1 MSKNNND
8 NSKSNNHFNNYAS
21 GIKFK
26 YKNENKLRRKE
37 FFPGNEYSA
46 EIELE
51 EKPELNNKHKNEIEF
66 KPSTKQTI
74 DQNKYKTF
82 KKRYNI
88 EEIDENEEKDEDE
101 QIEENNSKKNNET
114 PPSKIRNSI
123 YTEKINKNI
132 KNKIISDDDDEEEI
146 EIKQIE
152 YNMNNSLDNH
162 KNKFSKDINSE
173 YHYKLS
179 KGIKSEGGDFE
190 HKLKFK
196 KNKNKIKWN
205 EIEYQKIKS
214 ESKNYIPFKEY
225 DLNKYLLTSSQINN
239 IKDIPD
245 LYNKYISFVSLK
257 KKQDKIQKEILIKN
271 ILKGL
276 KSIYKIKSFYKEFKV
291 NALFKK
297 QDLTKFEYKSN
308 ERTAYFDLFI
318 CFISMYVNG
327 YEDFVEST
335 SIKNIDKLII
345 PLHALAFIFSSQV
358 FFCDIAKLIHSY
370 YDKFLSYKI
379 IPIYIK
385 EDEEYRKKINTRKTI
400 WKQFESPY
408 FYYKNEK
415 NLYNEDNIINEK
427 KVKIYSEKI
436 GENIKSV
443 YNNFAK
449 NIIEQHKNLN
459 EFDRND
465 KKITLFNKNISAPS
479 SLYNQISKDELFK
492 LKLNLYKYK
501 IREFKIKKRKMIN
514 DSKYYKNDFNNIVK
528 NKVFKQSVF
537 YMNPIDVVQDFL
549 NDND

>member
-8 NSKSNNHFNNYAS
+8 NLKSNNHFNNYAS

-173 YHYKLS
+173 YDYKLS

-276 KSIYKIKSFYKEFKV
+276 KSIYKFKSFYKEFKV

-427 KVKIYSEKI
+427 KVKIYSQKI

>member
-1 MSKNNND
+1 MEKTIDYAAARRRTNISNLILDIIIYLVLAFVVIVTVYPFWNTIAISLND
-8 NSKSNNHFNNYAS
+8 GLDSLKGGIKLWPRKFTWKNYADLFQTDRIFNA
-21 GIKFK
+21 GIISVTRTVFQTVLSVFCTSLLA
-26 YKNENKLRRKE
+26 YALSRKE
-37 FFPGNEYSA
+37 FV
-46 EIELE
+46 L
-51 EKPELNNKHKNEIEF
+51 
-66 KPSTKQTI
+66 
-74 DQNKYKTF
+74 
-82 KKRYNI
+82 R
-88 EEIDENEEKDEDE
+88 
-101 QIEENNSKKNNET
+101 
-114 PPSKIRNSI
+114 
-123 YTEKINKNI
+123 
-132 KNKIISDDDDEEEI
+132 
-146 EIKQIE
+146 
-152 YNMNNSLDNH
+152 
-162 KNKFSKDINSE
+162 
-173 YHYKLS
+173 
-179 KGIKSEGGDFE
+179 
-190 HKLKFK
+190 
-196 KNKNKIKWN
+196 
-205 EIEYQKIKS
+205 
-214 ESKNYIPFKEY
+214 
-225 DLNKYLLTSSQINN
+225 KYLTTI
-239 IKDIPD
+239 I
-245 LYNKYISFVSLK
+245 V
-257 KKQDKIQKEILIKN
+257 
-271 ILKGL
+271 
-276 KSIYKIKSFYKEFKV
+276 
-291 NALFKK
+291 
-297 QDLTKFEYKSN
+297 
-308 ERTAYFDLFI
+308 
-318 CFISMYVNG
+318 ISMYVNG

-427 KVKIYSEKI
+427 KVQIYSEKI